1 MWRIRRIVRLFFT
14 MLAALAAVIP
24 YGWPAMAD
32 EWCDTVR
39 VGGAVLWPPYIFSDG
54 DNRYGPMIDAVSDI
68 FADTGFA
75 YEYLEQTPWMRT
87 LAGLETGSVDM
98 IFSALKSPAREE
110 RFLLSRPFMSELYAF
125 FALVSR
131 QDITARMIREPGF
144 TVTAYR
150 GLPVL
155 DTRPELKWSPEQ
167 ILFVDKPYQLI
178 RVLLARRADVTIA
191 PVSSFWV
198 VADTMDAARNFREVP
213 ETRIVTP
220 VVMMMKRD
228 GPCTRHLPALNA
240 AIERWLT
247 HPDRRTRYAILPM
260 PPE

>member
-1 MWRIRRIVRLFFT
+1 
-14 MLAALAAVIP
+14 
-24 YGWPAMAD
+24 MAD
-32 EWCDTVR
+32 ERCGTIR

-54 DNRYGPMIDAVSDI
+54 DNRYGPMVDAVSDI
-68 FADTGFA
+68 FADAGFA
-75 YEYLEQTPWMRT
+75 YAFLEQKPWMRT
-87 LAGLETGSVDM
+87 LAGLETGSVDV
-98 IFSALKSPAREE
+98 IFAALKSPARED
-110 RFLLSRPFMSELYAF
+110 RFQLSRPFMSEVYAF
-125 FALVSR
+125 FALVGR
-131 QDITARMIREPGF
+131 EDITARMIRDSGLI
-144 TVTAYR
+144 VTAYR

-155 DTRPELKWSPEQ
+155 DTRPELRWRPEQ

-198 VADTMDAARNFREVP
+198 VADTMDAAHNFREVP

-220 VVMMMKRD
+220 VVMMMKRS
-228 GPCTRHLPALNA
+228 GPCIRHLPALNA
-240 AIERWLT
+240 AIDRWLR